1 VQYKENIMQV
11 LVVDDDEVALEM
23 LNALLEQAGYEVV
36 SAANGQE
43 ALDILR
49 DTRCRLVITD
59 WEMPGINGLDLCHA
73 IRSEPLSRYVY
84 TILLTSHDT
93 HEKAAEGLSAGADDY
108 VFKPFH
114 PDELLVRLRTG
125 ERILSLETREVAI
138 FTMAKL
144 AESRDPETGR
154 HLERVQNY
162 CRMLAEWFKLNGKG
176 EYKVSTEFVEMVYH
190 TSPLHDIGKVGI
202 PDAIL
207 LKPGRL
213 NDREFEV
220 MKRHTTVGADAL
232 GAAVEQFP
240 DADFLR
246 IARDI
251 AAAHHERFDG
261 SGYPLGLVGQ
271 NIPLAARI
279 VSLADVYDA
288 LTSKRVYKATYGH
301 EISRAIIQEESGA
314 QFDSE
319 IVTAFLETEPEFV
332 KIREQYSE
340 ETVEIG

>member
-1 VQYKENIMQV
+1 MQV

-23 LNALLEQAGYEVV
+23 LNAMLERAGYEVV
-36 SAANGQE
+36 RAADGHE
-43 ALDILR
+43 ALNILR

-59 WEMPGINGLDLCHA
+59 WEMPGMNGLDLCRA
-73 IRSEPLSRYVY
+73 IRREPLSRYVF

-114 PDELLVRLRTG
+114 PGELLLRVRTG

-144 AESRDPETGR
+144 AESRDPETGQ
-154 HLERVQNY
+154 HLERVQDY
-162 CRMLAEWFKLNGKG
+162 CRTLAEWFKRNGKG
-176 EYKVSTEFVEMVYH
+176 EYKVSSGFVEMLYH

-213 NDREFEV
+213 NDREFEM
-220 MKRHTTVGADAL
+220 MKRHTTVGSDAL
-232 GAAVEQFP
+232 SAAVEQFP
-240 DADFLR
+240 DADYLR
-246 IARDI
+246 MARDI

-288 LTSKRVYKATYGH
+288 LTSKRVYKAAYGH
-301 EISRAIIQEESGA
+301 EISRAIILEESGA

-319 IVTAFLETEPEFV
+319 IVTAFIENEPDFV
-332 KIREQYSE
+332 RIREQYSE